1 MEWAKLLVAA
11 AAIFTTVSI
20 AIGGWVLQRQK
31 ELQTADKKTSAL
43 YVNPFLDACNDLQGR
58 IYNILMLDG
67 LGPTT
72 ARGIRALD
80 SVSHRSVFWMGRT
93 RKALYGLRAGS
104 KFHRTYREI

>member
-72 ARGIRALD
+72 AKRNTSVGLCFSSLSILD
-80 SVSHRSVFWMGRT
+80 
-93 RKALYGLRAGS
+93 GS
-104 KFHRTYREI
+104 DS